1 MFNEKELNELIRCV
15 EKEYYLNTKNKY
27 ISNLLIK
34 LKNIKSLNPNSYKDT
49 LYFVILNKFS
59 PYKVFIADTVNCI
72 LPDLSND
79 KFERICEFVSYMY
92 LKLDN
97 VNLDDVVNTTKLLID
112 EKVDLS
118 KITKHDFISRLPL

>member
-1 MFNEKELNELIRCV
+1 MHIYVIYDIILI
-15 EKEYYLNTKNKY
+15 LLIGY
-27 ISNLLIK
+27 IAKILIK
-34 LKNIKSLNPNSYKDT
+34 LKNIKSLNPNSYKDN

-72 LPDLSND
+72 IPDLPND
-79 KFERICEFVSYMY
+79 KFERICEFVSYIY

-118 KITKHDFISRLPL
+118 KVTKHDFISRLPL

>member
-15 EKEYYLNTKNKY
+15 EKEYYLNTKNKS
-27 ISNLLIK
+27 ISSLLIK
-34 LKNIKSLNPNSYKDT
+34 LKNIKSLNFNSYKDT
-49 LYFVILNKFS
+49 LYFVILNKVS

-72 LPDLSND
+72 IPDLSNN